1 MVNEDV
7 GARLRYIRQLNGLSQ
22 RSLAKRA
29 GVVNS
34 TISLIES
41 GRTSPSVGALKR
53 ILDAVPISLGEF
65 FNLEPGRDGKI
76 FFKKEELTQ
85 IGKGGIS
92 YLQVGESLFGRAL
105 QLLRERYEPGSDT
118 GRIPL
123 VHDGEEAGIVLSG
136 QLEVTVD
143 DERGVITAGGAYAFE
158 SSRPHRFR
166 CLGDEP
172 CEVISVC
179 TPPSF

>member
-22 RSLAKRA
+22 RALAKRA

-41 GRTSPSVGALKR
+41 GQTSPSVGALKR

-65 FNLEPGRDGKI
+65 FNLEPGRAEKI
-76 FFKKEELTQ
+76 FFKKGELTQ

-92 YLQVGESLFGRAL
+92 YRQVGENLFGRAL
-105 QLLRERYEPGSDT
+105 QLLHERYAPGSDT

-123 VHDGEEAGIVLSG
+123 VHAGEEGGIILSG

-143 DERGVITAGGAYAFE
+143 DQREVISAGGAYYFE

-166 CLGDEP
+166 CIGSEA

-179 TPPSF
+179 TPPTF